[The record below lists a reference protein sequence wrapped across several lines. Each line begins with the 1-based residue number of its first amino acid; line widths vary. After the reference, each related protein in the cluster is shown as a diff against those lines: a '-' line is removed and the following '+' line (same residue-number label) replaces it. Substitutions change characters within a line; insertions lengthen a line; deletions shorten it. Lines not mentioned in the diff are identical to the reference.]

1 MSRIVAID
9 FGLKRTGIAV
19 TDEMKMIASPLETID
34 THNLFP
40 FLKDYFSR
48 NNVEKIILGYPNDVD
63 ENAQIVI
70 TIKKVFT
77 KLKKEFKD
85 KEIILHDERYTSKIS
100 SYLIKSNNFKKK
112 ERSDKRLL
120 DRVSACI
127 ILESFLNSY
136 Q

>member
-1 MSRIVAID
+1 MPRIIAID

-48 NNVEKIILGYPNDVD
+48 NNVEKIILGFPKDVD

-70 TIKKVFT
+70 AIKKVFT

-100 SYLIKSNNFKKK
+100 SYLIKSNNLKKK

-127 ILESFLNSY
+127 ILQSFLNSY

>member
-1 MSRIVAID
+1 MPRIVAID

-48 NNVEKIILGYPNDVD
+48 NNVEKIILGFPKDVD

-70 TIKKVFT
+70 AIKKVFT

-100 SYLIKSNNFKKK
+100 SYLIKSNNLKKK

-127 ILESFLNSY
+127 ILQSFLNSY

>member
-1 MSRIVAID
+1 MSRIIAID

-48 NNVEKIILGYPNDVD
+48 NNVEKIILGFPKDVD

-70 TIKKVFT
+70 AIKKIFT

-100 SYLIKSNNFKKK
+100 SYLIKSNNLKKK

-127 ILESFLNSY
+127 ILQSFLNSY

>member
-1 MSRIVAID
+1 MSRIIAID

-48 NNVEKIILGYPNDVD
+48 NNVEKIILGFPKDVD

-70 TIKKVFT
+70 AIKKVFT

-100 SYLIKSNNFKKK
+100 SYLIKSNNLKKK

>member
-1 MSRIVAID
+1 M
-9 FGLKRTGIAV
+9 
-19 TDEMKMIASPLETID
+19 
-34 THNLFP
+34 
-40 FLKDYFSR
+40 
-48 NNVEKIILGYPNDVD
+48 EKIILGFPKDVD

-70 TIKKVFT
+70 AIKKVFT
-77 KLKKEFKD
+77 KMKKEFKD

-100 SYLIKSNNFKKK
+100 SYLIKSNNLKKK

-127 ILESFLNSY
+127 ILQSFLNSY

>member
-1 MSRIVAID
+1 MPRIVAID

-48 NNVEKIILGYPNDVD
+48 NNVEKIILGFPKDVD
-63 ENAQIVI
+63 ENARIVI
-70 TIKKVFT
+70 AIKKVFT

-100 SYLIKSNNFKKK
+100 SYLIKSNNLKKK

-127 ILESFLNSY
+127 ILQSFLNSY

>member
-1 MSRIVAID
+1 
-9 FGLKRTGIAV
+9 
-19 TDEMKMIASPLETID
+19 MKMIASPLETID
-34 THNLFP
+34 THNLFT

-48 NNVEKIILGYPNDVD
+48 NNVEKIILGYPKDVD
-63 ENAQIVI
+63 ENAQIVVA
-70 TIKKVFT
+70 IKKVFI

-100 SYLIKSNNFKKK
+100 SYLIKSNNLKKK

-127 ILESFLNSY
+127 ILQSFLNSY

>member
-1 MSRIVAID
+1 MPRIVAID

-40 FLKDYFSR
+40 FLKDYFSK
-48 NNVEKIILGYPNDVD
+48 NNVEKIILGFPKDVD

-70 TIKKVFT
+70 AIKKVFT

-100 SYLIKSNNFKKK
+100 SYLIKSNNLKKK

>member
-1 MSRIVAID
+1 M
-9 FGLKRTGIAV
+9 
-19 TDEMKMIASPLETID
+19 
-34 THNLFP
+34 
-40 FLKDYFSR
+40 
-48 NNVEKIILGYPNDVD
+48 EKIILGFPKDVD

-70 TIKKVFT
+70 AIKKIFT

-100 SYLIKSNNFKKK
+100 LYLIKSNNLKKK

-127 ILESFLNSY
+127 ILQSFLNSY

>member
-1 MSRIVAID
+1 MSRIIAID

-48 NNVEKIILGYPNDVD
+48 NNVEKIILGFPKDVD
-63 ENAQIVI
+63 ENAQII
-70 TIKKVFT
+70 IAIKKIFI

-100 SYLIKSNNFKKK
+100 SYLIKSNNLKKK

-120 DRVSACI
+120 DKVSACI
-127 ILESFLNSY
+127 ILQSFLNSY

>member
-1 MSRIVAID
+1 MPRIIAID

-19 TDEMKMIASPLETID
+19 TDEMKMIAGPLETID

-40 FLKDYFSR
+40 FLKDYFSK
-48 NNVEKIILGYPNDVD
+48 NNVEKIILGFPKDVD

-70 TIKKVFT
+70 AIKKIFI

-100 SYLIKSNNFKKK
+100 SYLIKSNNLKKK

>member
-1 MSRIVAID
+1 MPRIIAID

-19 TDEMKMIASPLETID
+19 TDEMKMIAGPLETID

-48 NNVEKIILGYPNDVD
+48 NNVEKIILGFPKDVD

-70 TIKKVFT
+70 AIKKVFT

-100 SYLIKSNNFKKK
+100 SYLIKSNNLKKK

-127 ILESFLNSY
+127 ILQSFLNSY

>member
-1 MSRIVAID
+1 MSRIIAID

-48 NNVEKIILGYPNDVD
+48 NNVEKIILGFPKDVD
-63 ENAQIVI
+63 ENAQIVVA
-70 TIKKVFT
+70 IKKIFT

-100 SYLIKSNNFKKK
+100 SYLIKSNNLKKK

-127 ILESFLNSY
+127 ILQSFLNSY

>member
-1 MSRIVAID
+1 MPRIIAID

-48 NNVEKIILGYPNDVD
+48 NNVEKIILGFPKDVD
-63 ENAQIVI
+63 ENTQIVVA
-70 TIKKVFT
+70 IKKVFI

-100 SYLIKSNNFKKK
+100 SYLIKSNNLKKK

-127 ILESFLNSY
+127 ILQSFLNSY

>member
-1 MSRIVAID
+1 MPRIIAID

-48 NNVEKIILGYPNDVD
+48 NNVEKIILGFPKDVD

-70 TIKKVFT
+70 AIKKIFT

-100 SYLIKSNNFKKK
+100 SYLIKSNNLKKK

-120 DRVSACI
+120 DKVSACI
-127 ILESFLNSY
+127 ILQSFLNSY

>member
-1 MSRIVAID
+1 MPRIVAID

-40 FLKDYFSR
+40 FLKDYFSK
-48 NNVEKIILGYPNDVD
+48 NNVEKIILGFPKDVD
-63 ENAQIVI
+63 ENTQIVVA
-70 TIKKVFT
+70 IKKVFI

-100 SYLIKSNNFKKK
+100 SYLIKSNNLKKK

-127 ILESFLNSY
+127 ILQSFLNSY

>member
-1 MSRIVAID
+1 MPRIIAID

-48 NNVEKIILGYPNDVD
+48 NNVEKIILGYPKDVD
-63 ENAQIVI
+63 ENAQIVVA
-70 TIKKVFT
+70 IKKVFI

-100 SYLIKSNNFKKK
+100 SYLIKSNNLKKK

-127 ILESFLNSY
+127 ILQSFLNSY

>member
-1 MSRIVAID
+1 MPRIVAID

-19 TDEMKMIASPLETID
+19 TDEMKMIAGPLETID

-40 FLKDYFSR
+40 FLKDYFSK
-48 NNVEKIILGYPNDVD
+48 NNVEKIILGFPKDVD

-70 TIKKVFT
+70 AIKKIFT

-100 SYLIKSNNFKKK
+100 SYLIKSNNLKKK

-127 ILESFLNSY
+127 ILQSFLNSY

>member
-1 MSRIVAID
+1 MSRIIAID

-40 FLKDYFSR
+40 FLKDYFSK
-48 NNVEKIILGYPNDVD
+48 NNVEKIILGFPKDVD

-70 TIKKVFT
+70 AIKKIFI

-100 SYLIKSNNFKKK
+100 SYLIKSNNLKKK

>member
-1 MSRIVAID
+1 MPRIIAID

-19 TDEMKMIASPLETID
+19 TDEMKMIASPLGTID
-34 THNLFP
+34 THNLFT

-48 NNVEKIILGYPNDVD
+48 NNVEKIILGFPKDVD
-63 ENAQIVI
+63 ENAQIVVA
-70 TIKKVFT
+70 IKKVFI
-77 KLKKEFKD
+77 KMKKEFKD

-100 SYLIKSNNFKKK
+100 SYLIKSNNLKKK

-127 ILESFLNSY
+127 ILQSFLNSY

>member
-1 MSRIVAID
+1 MPRIIAID
-9 FGLKRTGIAV
+9 CGLKRTGIAV

-40 FLKDYFSR
+40 FLKDYFSK
-48 NNVEKIILGYPNDVD
+48 NNVEKIILGFPKDVD

-70 TIKKVFT
+70 AIKKIFI

-100 SYLIKSNNFKKK
+100 SYLIKSNNLKKK

-127 ILESFLNSY
+127 ILQSFLNSY

>member
-40 FLKDYFSR
+40 FLKDYFSK
-48 NNVEKIILGYPNDVD
+48 NNVEKIILGFPKDVD

-70 TIKKVFT
+70 AIKKVFT

-100 SYLIKSNNFKKK
+100 SYLIKSNNLKKK

-127 ILESFLNSY
+127 ILQSFLNSY

>member
-1 MSRIVAID
+1 MPRIVAID

-48 NNVEKIILGYPNDVD
+48 NNVEKIILGFPKDVD

-70 TIKKVFT
+70 AIKKIFT

-100 SYLIKSNNFKKK
+100 SYLIKSNNLKKK

-127 ILESFLNSY
+127 ILQSFLNSY

>member
-1 MSRIVAID
+1 MPRIIAID

-19 TDEMKMIASPLETID
+19 TDEMKMIAGPLETID

-40 FLKDYFSR
+40 FLKDYFSK
-48 NNVEKIILGYPNDVD
+48 NNVEKIILGFPKDVD

-70 TIKKVFT
+70 AIKKVFT

-100 SYLIKSNNFKKK
+100 SYLIKSNNLKKK

-127 ILESFLNSY
+127 ILQSFLNSY

>member
-1 MSRIVAID
+1 MPRIVAID

-34 THNLFP
+34 THNLFA

-48 NNVEKIILGYPNDVD
+48 NNVEKIILGFPKDID
-63 ENAQIVI
+63 ENAQIVVA
-70 TIKKVFT
+70 IKKVFI

-100 SYLIKSNNFKKK
+100 SYLIKSNNLKKK

-127 ILESFLNSY
+127 ILQSFLNSY

>member
-1 MSRIVAID
+1 MPRIIAID

-48 NNVEKIILGYPNDVD
+48 NNVEKIILGFPKDVD
-63 ENAQIVI
+63 ENAQIVVA
-70 TIKKVFT
+70 IKKVFT

-100 SYLIKSNNFKKK
+100 SYLIKSNNLKKK

-127 ILESFLNSY
+127 ILQSFLNSY

>member
-19 TDEMKMIASPLETID
+19 TDEMKMIASPLETIN
-34 THNLFP
+34 THNLFT

-48 NNVEKIILGYPNDVD
+48 NNVEKIILGFPKDVD

-70 TIKKVFT
+70 AIKKVFT

-85 KEIILHDERYTSKIS
+85 KEIILHDERLRGGLDFASLFTYGYPLTSLEGITEIKRKLNKTNIENKI
-100 SYLIKSNNFKKK
+100 
-112 ERSDKRLL
+112 D
-120 DRVSACI
+120 
-127 ILESFLNSY
+127 IL
-136 Q
+136 

>member
-1 MSRIVAID
+1 MSRIIAID

-40 FLKDYFSR
+40 FLKDYFSK
-48 NNVEKIILGYPNDVD
+48 NNVEKIILGYPKDVD
-63 ENAQIVI
+63 ENAQIVVA
-70 TIKKVFT
+70 IKKVFT

-100 SYLIKSNNFKKK
+100 SYLIKSNNLKKK

-127 ILESFLNSY
+127 ILQSFLNSY

>member
-1 MSRIVAID
+1 MSRIIAID

-19 TDEMKMIASPLETID
+19 TDEMKMIAGPLETID

-40 FLKDYFSR
+40 FLKDYFSK
-48 NNVEKIILGYPNDVD
+48 NNVEKIILGYPKDVN
-63 ENAQIVI
+63 ENAQIVVA
-70 TIKKVFT
+70 IKKVFI

-100 SYLIKSNNFKKK
+100 SYLIKSNNLKKK

-127 ILESFLNSY
+127 ILQSFLNSY

>member
-1 MSRIVAID
+1 MSRIIAID

-40 FLKDYFSR
+40 FLKDYFSK
-48 NNVEKIILGYPNDVD
+48 NNVEKIILGYPKDVD

-70 TIKKVFT
+70 AIKKVFI

-100 SYLIKSNNFKKK
+100 SYLIKSNNLKKK

-120 DRVSACI
+120 DRISACI
-127 ILESFLNSY
+127 ILQSFLNSY

>member
-1 MSRIVAID
+1 MSRIIAID

-40 FLKDYFSR
+40 FLKDYFSK
-48 NNVEKIILGYPNDVD
+48 NNVEKIILGFPKDVD

-70 TIKKVFT
+70 AIKKVFT

-100 SYLIKSNNFKKK
+100 SYLIKSNNLKKK

>member
-1 MSRIVAID
+1 MSRIIAID

-40 FLKDYFSR
+40 FLKDYFSK
-48 NNVEKIILGYPNDVD
+48 NNVEKIILGFPKDVD

-70 TIKKVFT
+70 AIKKIFT

-100 SYLIKSNNFKKK
+100 SYLIKSNNLKKK

-127 ILESFLNSY
+127 ILQSFLNSY

>member
-1 MSRIVAID
+1 MPRIIAID

-48 NNVEKIILGYPNDVD
+48 NNVEKIILGFPKDVD

-70 TIKKVFT
+70 AIKKIFT

-100 SYLIKSNNFKKK
+100 SYLIKSNNLKKK

-127 ILESFLNSY
+127 ILQSFLNSY

>member
-1 MSRIVAID
+1 MPRIIAID

-40 FLKDYFSR
+40 FLKDYFSK
-48 NNVEKIILGYPNDVD
+48 NNVEKIILGFPKDVD

-70 TIKKVFT
+70 AIKKVFT

-100 SYLIKSNNFKKK
+100 SYLIKSNNLKKK

-127 ILESFLNSY
+127 ILQSFLNSY

>member
-40 FLKDYFSR
+40 FLKDYFSK
-48 NNVEKIILGYPNDVD
+48 NNVEKIILGFPKDVD

-70 TIKKVFT
+70 AIKKIFI

-100 SYLIKSNNFKKK
+100 SYLIKSNNLKKK

-127 ILESFLNSY
+127 ILQSFLNSY

>member
-48 NNVEKIILGYPNDVD
+48 NNVEKIILGFPKDVD
-63 ENAQIVI
+63 ENAQIVVA
-70 TIKKVFT
+70 IKKVFT

-100 SYLIKSNNFKKK
+100 SYLIKSNNLKKK

-127 ILESFLNSY
+127 ILQSFLNSY

>member
-1 MSRIVAID
+1 MPRIIAID

-40 FLKDYFSR
+40 FLKDYFSK
-48 NNVEKIILGYPNDVD
+48 NNVEKIILGFPKDVD
-63 ENAQIVI
+63 ENTQIVVA
-70 TIKKVFT
+70 IKKVFI

-100 SYLIKSNNFKKK
+100 SYLIKSNNLKKK

>member
-1 MSRIVAID
+1 MSRIIAID

-19 TDEMKMIASPLETID
+19 TDEMKMIAGPLETID

-40 FLKDYFSR
+40 FLKDYFSK
-48 NNVEKIILGYPNDVD
+48 NNVEKIILGFPKDVD

-70 TIKKVFT
+70 AIKKIFI

-100 SYLIKSNNFKKK
+100 SYLIKSNNLKKK

-127 ILESFLNSY
+127 ILQSFLNSY